1 MRFGGKLNILPKEK
15 EKNLTTNYKFFT
27 EKLIFDF
34 KNQYQYHLILIF
46 LMGRTVLLIFKSAKV
61 NVDMACLKK

>member
-34 KNQYQYHLILIF
+34 KNQYQYYLIF
-46 LMGRTVLLIFKSAKV
+46 NYFNGSDSFA
-61 NVDMACLKK
+61 NF

>member
-34 KNQYQYHLILIF
+34 KNQYQYYLIFNF